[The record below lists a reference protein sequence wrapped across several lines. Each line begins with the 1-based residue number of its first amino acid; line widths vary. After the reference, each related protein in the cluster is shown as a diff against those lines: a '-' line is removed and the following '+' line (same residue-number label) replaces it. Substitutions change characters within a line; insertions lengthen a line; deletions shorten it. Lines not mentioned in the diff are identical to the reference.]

1 MIIDLDTLFPQRLS
15 LTDLV
20 SYSTDHFASIESK
33 IFASLPA
40 DVECGDVVN
49 ASGALY
55 TSGADAF
62 VVVSDFVSAGSNKAV
77 NVLRSPAR
85 GSLVCIKSDNLTAA
99 DGAHD
104 AAVAA
109 LAAQGFQMR
118 EFFTS

>member
-40 DVECGDVVN
+40 DVECGDVVD
-49 ASGALY
+49 ATGALY

-62 VVVSDFVSAGSNKAV
+62 VVVSEFVTAGSNKAV
-77 NVLRSPAR
+77 NVLRSPAG

>member
-1 MIIDLDTLFPQRLS
+1 MIIDYDVLFPTRKS
-15 LTDLV
+15 LTDIV
-20 SYSTDHFASIESK
+20 SYATDTFGAVESRV
-33 IFASLPA
+33 FSSLAA
-40 DVECGDVVN
+40 DVECGDVITS
-49 ASGALY
+49 AGALY
-55 TSGADAF
+55 TSGDDALI
-62 VVVSDFVSAGSNKAV
+62 VVSDFVSAGSNKAV

>member
-1 MIIDLDTLFPQRLS
+1 MIIELDTLFPQRLS
-15 LTDLV
+15 LTDIV
-20 SYSTDHFASIESK
+20 SYATDTFASVESK
-33 IFASLPA
+33 TFASLPA
-40 DVECGDVVN
+40 DVECGDVLDGT
-49 ASGALY
+49 GALY

-62 VVVSDFVSAGSNKAV
+62 VVVSELITAGINKAV

-109 LAAQGFQMR
+109 LAAQGFQVR

>member
-40 DVECGDVVN
+40 DVECGDVVD
-49 ASGALY
+49 ATGAIY

-62 VVVSDFVSAGSNKAV
+62 VVVSEFVTAGSNKAV

>member
-40 DVECGDVVN
+40 DVECGDVVD
-49 ASGALY
+49 ATGALY

-62 VVVSDFVSAGSNKAV
+62 VVVSEFVTAGSNKAV

-104 AAVAA
+104 AAVAT

>member
-40 DVECGDVVN
+40 DVECGDVIG
-49 ASGALY
+49 ADGALY

-62 VVVSDFVSAGSNKAV
+62 VVVSDFVSAGDGKTV
-77 NVLRSPAR
+77 NVLRAPNV
-85 GSLVCIKSDNLTAA
+85 GSFVALKADNLTAA
-99 DGAHD
+99 NH
-104 AAVAA
+104 AAAITT
-109 LAAQGFQMR
+109 LESKGFVCR
-118 EFFTS
+118 PFFTS

>member
-49 ASGALY
+49 ASGTLY

-62 VVVSDFVSAGSNKAV
+62 VVVSEFVTAGSNKAV

>member
-109 LAAQGFQMR
+109 LDAQGFQMR

>member
-15 LTDLV
+15 LTALV

-40 DVECGDVVN
+40 DVECGDVVD
-49 ASGALY
+49 ATGALY

-62 VVVSDFVSAGSNKAV
+62 VVVSEFVTAGSNKAV

>member
-62 VVVSDFVSAGSNKAV
+62 VVVSDFVTAGSNKAV

>member
-40 DVECGDVVN
+40 DVECGDVVD
-49 ASGALY
+49 ATGALY

-62 VVVSDFVSAGSNKAV
+62 VVVSEFVTAGSNKAV
-77 NVLRSPAR
+77 NVLSSPAR

>member
-1 MIIDLDTLFPQRLS
+1 MIIELDTLFPQRKS

-20 SYSTDHFASIESK
+20 SYSTDHFASVESK

-40 DVECGDVVN
+40 DVECGDVLD
-49 ASGALY
+49 STGALY
-55 TSGADAF
+55 ASGADAF

>member
-40 DVECGDVVN
+40 DVECGDVVD
-49 ASGALY
+49 ATGALY

-62 VVVSDFVSAGSNKAV
+62 VVVSEFVTAGSNKVV

>member
-40 DVECGDVVN
+40 DVECGDVVD
-49 ASGALY
+49 ATGALY

-62 VVVSDFVSAGSNKAV
+62 VVVSEFVTAGSNKAV

-99 DGAHD
+99 DGAYD

>member
-62 VVVSDFVSAGSNKAV
+62 VVVSEFVTAGSNKAV

-85 GSLVCIKSDNLTAA
+85 GSLVCIKPDNLTAA